1 MCEEYKDL
9 GVRCLATGRVMR
21 RKGGARGVVPG
32 AQALAQAGRKAMHAL
47 LSTCRKHHLVQ
58 PFIKLRL
65 FDALVEPV
73 MSYAC
78 QVWGP
83 WVFHGMLEKPWNTG
97 SEEVH
102 LDFLRIMAGV
112 GRQVKREL
120 LLWEFMR
127 YPIMWHWVRLV
138 ARFWQKIRASD
149 AAYSILS
156 KAWQGDIMLMLQG
169 CRDCWVYKVLDTMS
183 TLGVVD
189 RNLWHCQGNQP
200 RTMHD
205 VMAIQLDEEEVHVA
219 LQAKWKAGM
228 AHYVALH
235 LDPRSPEC
243 TSGDIMAATYV
254 AWVRKGADV
263 FGCSPVCFKHMGLS
277 FKQLQCILRFRL
289 GWHRLGV
296 QTGRH
301 AGVPRHERVCVMCQA
316 LGDEM
321 EDGQNFASRGPEAFS
336 G

>member
-1 MCEEYKDL
+1 MQLPGAGPVLYDIKIPDIMYADDVKLLACSALELQQLLDVLDLFCTLFDMQVNVSPHKTCIVLYGTAAAQQQQQQFTWTLRGSEVPVCEEYKDL

-83 WVFHGMLEKPWNTG
+83 WVFHGMLEKPWSTG

-127 YPIMWHWVRLV
+127 YPIMWHWVRLE
-138 ARFWQKIRASD
+138 ARFWQR
-149 AAYSILS
+149 LVLR
-156 KAWQGDIMLMLQG
+156 MLHTPFL
-169 CRDCWVYKVLDTMS
+169 
-183 TLGVVD
+183 
-189 RNLWHCQGNQP
+189 P
-200 RTMHD
+200 
-205 VMAIQLDEEEVHVA
+205 
-219 LQAKWKAGM
+219 
-228 AHYVALH
+228 
-235 LDPRSPEC
+235 
-243 TSGDIMAATYV
+243 
-254 AWVRKGADV
+254 
-263 FGCSPVCFKHMGLS
+263 KH
-277 FKQLQCILRFRL
+277 
-289 GWHRLGV
+289 
-296 QTGRH
+296 GR
-301 AGVPRHERVCVMCQA
+301 GI
-316 LGDEM
+316 
-321 EDGQNFASRGPEAFS
+321 
-336 G
+336 